1 MYKYKVQIKKVSG
14 RLNESV
20 LPKKNLVIKSR
31 TKKSRQSILDE
42 SAKYL
47 FENYGLK
54 LIDARV
60 ILEAAP
66 RLDSK
71 YSDEIESAEAAQSN
85 HFIQRHQD
93 PANWGK
99 RGTLER
105 LRDEITKEL
114 VDAIYY
120 KAGRE
125 VKYYNTPYGIA
136 ISLDGDVRVYGSSGN
151 GHYNKDNAT
160 KAAWHDQSFD
170 ADEKASDNVFTYDF
184 DEEDFSSLINFRHN
198 LDNEISYGDYDE
210 DDYNDEDE
218 MYESMRWYFDDC
230 IDSMERAMEK
240 VKSFKDIEKCK
251 QDYSTTKASD
261 AVFDEL
267 RANVMN
273 VIKDYMRM
281 NKNKAHSMMGMKKM
295 EEEEKPVRKQRLQKE
310 RFTIEDLLELCKN
323 EGKFDGREYDYSGY
337 RTTPDGR
344 EYQLKVS
351 SVATGGRR
359 IWVWTGSPSVKWS
372 AKAVALY
379 DAKTKTWQKKR
390 NNFIEIVD

>member
-1 MYKYKVQIKKVSG
+1 MYKYRVQIKKVSG

-31 TKKSRQSILDE
+31 TKKSRQSILNE

-60 ILEAAP
+60 ILENAP

-71 YSDEIESAEAAQSN
+71 YSDEVESAEAAQSN

-125 VKYYNTPYGIA
+125 VKYYNTPDGIA
-136 ISLDGDVRVYGSSGN
+136 ISLNGDVRVYGSSGN
-151 GHYNKDNAT
+151 GHYNKDTAT
-160 KAAWHDQSFD
+160 KAAWHDQSYD

-198 LDNEISYGDYDE
+198 LDNEISYDDDVYYE
-210 DDYNDEDE
+210 DGFEDG
-218 MYESMRWYFDDC
+218 

-251 QDYSTTKASD
+251 QYYSTTKASD

-273 VIKDYMRM
+273 VIKDYMKM
-281 NKNKAHSMMGMKKM
+281 NKNKAHSMMGVKKM
-295 EEEEKPVRKQRLQKE
+295 E
-310 RFTIEDLLELCKN
+310 
-323 EGKFDGREYDYSGY
+323 
-337 RTTPDGR
+337 
-344 EYQLKVS
+344 
-351 SVATGGRR
+351 
-359 IWVWTGSPSVKWS
+359 WS
-372 AKAVALY
+372 
-379 DAKTKTWQKKR
+379 
-390 NNFIEIVD
+390 